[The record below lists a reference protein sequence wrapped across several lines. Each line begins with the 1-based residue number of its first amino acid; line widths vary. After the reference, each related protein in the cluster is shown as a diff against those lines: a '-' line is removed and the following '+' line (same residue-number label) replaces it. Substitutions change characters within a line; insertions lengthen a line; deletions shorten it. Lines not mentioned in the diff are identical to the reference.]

1 VQGVTGRRNPI
12 DVRVEIDD
20 EVWAEE
26 VGRLREHSPA
36 RAQAE
41 KARQEIEAHPT
52 TVPWQP
58 CEEDGPRGTRLANCV
73 KLYVPIGQEGASA
86 APYGFVFALRKV
98 ETALVLRMLAFGERH
113 PTNPRT
119 HPVYSR
125 AHRRLHGRYPR

>member
-1 VQGVTGRRNPI
+1 VQGVAGRRDPI

-26 VGRLREHSPA
+26 VGRLRERSPA

-41 KARQEIEAHPT
+41 KARREIETHPT

-58 CEEDGPRGTRLANCV
+58 CEKDGPRSTRLADCV

-98 ETALVLRMLAFGERH
+98 EEVLVLRMLAFGERH

-125 AHRRLHGRYPR
+125 AHRRLHGRYPE

>member
-1 VQGVTGRRNPI
+1 VQGVAGRRDPI

-26 VGRLREHSPA
+26 VGRPRERSPA

-41 KARQEIEAHPT
+41 KARREIETHPT
-52 TVPWQP
+52 TVPWQR
-58 CEEDGPRGTRLANCV
+58 CEKDGPRGTQLADCV

-86 APYGFVFALRKV
+86 APYGLVFALRKV
-98 ETALVLRMLAFGERH
+98 EGMLVLRMLAFGERH

-119 HPVYSR
+119 HPV
-125 AHRRLHGRYPR
+125 

>member
-1 VQGVTGRRNPI
+1 MQGVAGRRDPI

-26 VGRLREHSPA
+26 VGRLRERSPA

-41 KARQEIEAHPT
+41 QARREIEAHPT

-58 CEEDGPRGTRLANCV
+58 CEKDGPRGTQLADCV

-98 ETALVLRMLAFGERH
+98 EGALVLRMLAFGERH
-113 PTNPRT
+113 PVNPRT

-125 AHRRLHGRYPR
+125 AHRRLHGRYPE